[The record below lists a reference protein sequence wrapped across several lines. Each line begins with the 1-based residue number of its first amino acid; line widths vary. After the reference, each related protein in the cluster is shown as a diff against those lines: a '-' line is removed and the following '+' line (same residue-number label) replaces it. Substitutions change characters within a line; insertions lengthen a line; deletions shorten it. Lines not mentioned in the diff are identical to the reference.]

1 MKPVMSIETR
11 RKLSAAMLGR
21 VISENT
27 KKKMASGATKKK
39 FPPKCNKC
47 SSRDAEMCA
56 RYNMTCSDARE
67 KECFRKHMKRK
78 VHEDY
83 IKKVTHAV

>member
-21 VISENT
+21 VMSENT

-47 SSRDAEMCA
+47 SSRDANMCA
-56 RYNMTCSDARE
+56 RYNITCTLARE
-67 KECFRKHMKRK
+67 TECFRKHMKRK
-78 VHEDY
+78 VHQDY
-83 IKKVTHAV
+83 IKRATHAV